1 MKNKGIKVT
10 KTKVNPR
17 SQENMLKYGNVSGTL
32 PPSKINMGK
41 LGDKLIEIEENKEE
55 QFSDDQIDQE

>member
-17 SQENMLKYGNVSGTL
+17 QQEIMLKYGNVSGTL
-32 PPSKINMGK
+32 PPTKINAGK
-41 LGDKLIEIEENKEE
+41 LGEKLIQIEENKEE
-55 QFSDDQIDQE
+55 